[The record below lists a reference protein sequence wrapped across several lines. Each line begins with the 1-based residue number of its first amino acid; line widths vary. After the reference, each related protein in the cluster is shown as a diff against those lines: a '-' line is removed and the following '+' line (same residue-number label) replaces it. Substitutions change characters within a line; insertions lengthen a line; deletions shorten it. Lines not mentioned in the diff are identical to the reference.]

1 LSETELR
8 IATRMAEKCCLNCA
22 NMLVCPDILT
32 YKCKKYETG
41 EPDKSALSIRYLD
54 VLERIVD
61 LVKELQMTEAAMSL
75 SEKKNLIPKEKTQAE
90 QTKTK
95 ENGAEAKETHEKPAI
110 SKSNKEILKLIEMG
124 RGIKEIAEELN
135 LKPETV
141 AVELE
146 YLLKTGMI
154 KAKPM

>member
-1 LSETELR
+1 
-8 IATRMAEKCCLNCA
+8 
-22 NMLVCPDILT
+22 MLVCPDILT

-41 EPDKSALSIRYLD
+41 ESDKSALSVRYLD

-75 SEKKNLIPKEKTQAE
+75 AEKKKLIPKEKTEAE
-90 QTKTK
+90 PIKTK
-95 ENGAEAKETHEKPAI
+95 ENNVEAKETSEKPAI
-110 SKSNKEILKLIEMG
+110 SKRNKEILKHLELG

-146 YLLKTGMI
+146 FLLKAGMI
-154 KAKPM
+154 KAKPN